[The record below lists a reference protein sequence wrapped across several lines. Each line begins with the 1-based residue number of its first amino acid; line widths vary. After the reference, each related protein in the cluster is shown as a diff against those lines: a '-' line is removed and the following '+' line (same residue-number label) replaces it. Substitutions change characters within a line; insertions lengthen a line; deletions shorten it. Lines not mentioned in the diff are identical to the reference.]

1 MGFDL
6 LPNPR
11 LGHFLVYEIL
21 GGSAYYSGKRGLE
34 LSYGD
39 QRIENLQL

>member
-11 LGHFLVYEIL
+11 LGHFFVDEIL
-21 GGSAYYSGKRGLE
+21 GGSAYYSAKRGLE

-39 QRIENLQL
+39 QRIEDLQL